1 MALRTTSPPAPS
13 ARSAKPGD
21 VVTFGAKVENTG
33 AAAETVTLAVEGLKE
48 GALGKEVAFAFAF
61 DPPAA
66 SVPAKSRSRVEFRWR
81 AALPE
86 GKEAFTFRGK
96 LVLRAPDG
104 RLVGDAPL
112 DLYVSG
118 SA

>member
-1 MALRTTSPPAPS
+1 MALRATSHPAPDV
-13 ARSAKPGD
+13 RSAKPGD
-21 VVTFGAKVENTG
+21 VVVFRAKVENSG
-33 AAAETVTLAVEGLKE
+33 ASDETVALAVEGLKD
-48 GALGKEVAFAFAF
+48 AFAFAF

-66 SVPAKSRSRVEFRWR
+66 SVPAKSRSRVEFRWT

-86 GKEAFTFRGK
+86 GKDALTFRGK

-118 SA
+118 RA